1 MGMLGMLRA
10 ESGAMADIMIQ
21 KRESF
26 YDALRWVQQLCVTKC
41 SVLPSEAFARSTV
54 EE

>member
-10 ESGAMADIMIQ
+10 ESGVMADVMIQ
-21 KRESF
+21 KQESF
-26 YDALRWVQQLCVTKC
+26 YDALLWVQQLCVTKW
-41 SVLPSEAFARSTV
+41 SALPSEAFARRTI